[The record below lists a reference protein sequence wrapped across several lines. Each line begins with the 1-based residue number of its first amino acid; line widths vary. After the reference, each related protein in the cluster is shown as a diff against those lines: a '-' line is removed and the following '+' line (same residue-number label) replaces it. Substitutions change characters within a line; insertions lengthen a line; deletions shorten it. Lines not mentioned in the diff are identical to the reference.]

1 MHGEEGDGVFHE
13 KHHPYMAALDAADI
27 ANPAV
32 VLLVV
37 NPEFRPLET
46 HIDLTPSF
54 TTQGFQGNSPLL
66 VSCRPISFFRTQLTC
81 WKSTRA
87 LMIASGVS
95 RDSSAPP
102 QMDQTRGK

>member
-1 MHGEEGDGVFHE
+1 MVCFT
-13 KHHPYMAALDAADI
+13 KNIIRTAL

-81 WKSTRA
+81 SEKYSRSDDRERSVTRQQCP
-87 LMIASGVS
+87 AS
-95 RDSSAPP
+95 
-102 QMDQTRGK
+102 MDQTRGK

>member
-1 MHGEEGDGVFHE
+1 MVCFT
-13 KHHPYMAALDAADI
+13 KNIIRIAL

-54 TTQGFQGNSPLL
+54 TTQGFQGSSPLL

-87 LMIASGVS
+87 LMIARGVS
-95 RDSSAPP
+95 LDSSAPP
-102 QMDQTRGK
+102 LWTKPEVNERRHSVS